1 MRISDWSSDVCS
13 SDLRLATYTVLLHPA
28 LEASDRQRAGRLR
41 QCALVV
47 KNVAR
52 RCADLIDA
60 DLHRTIDQMTRDA
73 KRLLADL
80 TDRDAIS
87 KPPDLRQYDAA
98 TRLHR
103 NGKAVRSIG
112 RSEERRER
120 KEGVSTCK
128 SRWEAIP

>member
-1 MRISDWSSDVCS
+1 M
-13 SDLRLATYTVLLHPA
+13 YTVLLHPA

-80 TDRDAIS
+80 ADRDAIS
-87 KPPDLRQYDAA
+87 KQPDLRQYDAA

-103 NGKAVRSIG
+103 SGKAVRIIG
-112 RSEERRER
+112 LDGDHRSEEHTSELQ
-120 KEGVSTCK
+120 
-128 SRWEAIP
+128 